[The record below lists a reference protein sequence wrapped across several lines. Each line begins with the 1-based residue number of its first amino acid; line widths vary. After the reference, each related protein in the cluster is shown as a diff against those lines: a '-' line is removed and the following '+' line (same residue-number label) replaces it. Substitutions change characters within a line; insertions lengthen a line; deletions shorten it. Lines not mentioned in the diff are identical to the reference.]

1 LSKTA
6 RPQLSFPFRGKVG
19 MGVVVVFATLVSSLA
34 HAQIGHVVSVRGT
47 AMVERSAQPGRILGA
62 GEKLEQKDVINTAQS
77 SHAVLEFRD
86 KTRITLRPNTVFRV
100 DSYSDAQDANR
111 PQGMVLGLVKGGFRA
126 VTGDIGKANPQNV
139 RFQTE
144 TTILGIRGTEF
155 DARLCADDCASEE
168 RTVPLQRVRAVAAAR
183 VLESTGVIT
192 AISEQGR
199 ERTLVPG
206 ALLTEGETIATAE
219 GAHAVIVFSDGSR
232 ITLAERAKL
241 AIARF
246 QFDKAHPET
255 GIGHMRLLSG
265 NAHVYTGQLAKIGPD
280 AFLFETTR
288 GMLRAKGT
296 GFSVSDGEVVVIHTW
311 DGSVII
317 QTATERFELSKTH
330 TGAVAIVD
338 GKLTFLPEPPAHL
351 LASATPRPD
360 LVSVDPATFGQTGA
374 PVEEGLYVWVRDGA
388 VTLGTGPEL
397 IEVKAGSAVRTG
409 SGGVALLPAVP
420 NFMRFDLTPR
430 PGLPNPGTILPF
442 FRASDGSIT
451 NMCGAR

>member
-1 LSKTA
+1 
-6 RPQLSFPFRGKVG
+6 
-19 MGVVVVFATLVSSLA
+19 
-34 HAQIGHVVSVRGT
+34 
-47 AMVERSAQPGRILGA
+47 MVERSAQPGRILGA
-62 GEKLEQKDVINTAQS
+62 GEKLEQKDVINTAQA

-100 DSYSDAQDANR
+100 DSYSDAKDVDK

-126 VTGDIGKANPQNV
+126 VTGEVGKANPQNV

-155 DARLCADDCASEE
+155 DARLCAEDCAAEE
-168 RTVPLQRVRAVAAAR
+168 RAVPLQRVRAVAAAR

-192 AISEQGR
+192 ATGESGA

-206 ALLTEGETIATAE
+206 ALLAEGETVATAE

-246 QFDKAHPET
+246 RFDKANPT
-255 GIGHMRLLSG
+255 SGIGHMRLLAG

-288 GMLRAKGT
+288 GMVRAKGT

-330 TGAVAIVD
+330 TGAIAIVD
-338 GKLTFLPEPPAHL
+338 GKITFLPEAPPQL
-351 LASATPRPD
+351 VASATPRPD
-360 LVSVDPATFGQTGA
+360 LVSVDPATFGTGA

-388 VTLGTGPEL
+388 VTLGSGPEL

-409 SGGVALLPAVP
+409 SAGAVLLPAVP

>member
-1 LSKTA
+1 MMMTLRMGAVLALAVLLS
-6 RPQLSFPFRGKVG
+6 PSV
-19 MGVVVVFATLVSSLA
+19 

-62 GEKLEQKDVINTAQS
+62 GEKLEQKDVINTAQA

-100 DSYSDAQDANR
+100 DSYSDAQDVNR

-126 VTGDIGKANPQNV
+126 VTGEVGKANPQNV

-155 DARLCADDCASEE
+155 DARLCADDCAAEE
-168 RTVPLQRVRAVAAAR
+168 RNVPLQRVRAVAAAR
-183 VLESTGVIT
+183 VLESTGAIT
-192 AISEQGR
+192 ATSENGA

-246 QFDKAHPET
+246 KFDKSNPT
-255 GIGHMRLLSG
+255 SGIGHMRLLAG
-265 NAHVYTGQLAKIGPD
+265 NAHVYTGQLAKIGPE

-288 GMLRAKGT
+288 GMVKAKGT

-330 TGAVAIVD
+330 TGAIAIVD
-338 GKLTFLPEPPAHL
+338 GKITFLPEAPQQL
-351 LASATPRPD
+351 VASATPRPD
-360 LVSVDPATFGQTGA
+360 LVSVDPATFGTGA

-388 VTLGTGPEL
+388 VTLGSGPEL

-409 SGGVALLPAVP
+409 SAGAVFLPAVP